1 MAFID
6 AFQSIHLFPSGL
18 GSSLADHVDAWRGN
32 LAACLPRRLRRW
44 ILGPDCRLL
53 ILPQGDLAQVFLAD
67 DDERHPLGELT
78 LMAGESLPDLGPGVK
93 VRPQRT
99 LIVLPVGEVL
109 RRSISF
115 PAQVR
120 DNLQQVVRYE
130 IDRLTPFQ
138 ADQVL
143 FDTSLSGA
151 SRRGDRIL
159 VELALCRRD
168 RVDPWLL
175 RLREAGS
182 PVDQVTWEDAWPKAN
197 LLPPDGRPHRS
208 TAGLKLNL
216 AMAAA
221 VLLLGAAA
229 LVTPLWQRDQIRS
242 LLHAEVDLA
251 RTAAQDVDKLRGDL
265 ERARQ
270 GSVAVLQR
278 KQEQPR
284 VIDLL
289 RELTVRLPDGTWIQ
303 NIDLNKGEVQL
314 RGESTQATALIAI
327 LEKSAGVHG
336 VTFASPVTQVAQTGA
351 ERFNIT
357 FQYERPKPP

>member
-1 MAFID
+1 MPLSD
-6 AFQSIHLFPSGL
+6 ALRSLRLIQSQPGSGL
-18 GSSLADHVDAWRGN
+18 AELYETWRGH
-32 LAACLPRRLRRW
+32 LGACLPRRLRPW
-44 ILGPDCRLL
+44 LLGHDRRLL
-53 ILPQGDLAQVFLAD
+53 VLPQGDEAQVFLAD
-67 DDERHPLGELT
+67 DDERRPLGGLT
-78 LMAGESLPDLGPGVK
+78 LGSDEPLPVPGPGTK
-93 VRPQRT
+93 GRGEQT
-99 LIVLPVGEVL
+99 LIVLPAGDVL
-109 RRSISF
+109 RRSLSF

-143 FDTSLSGA
+143 FDTALSG
-151 SRRGDRIL
+151 SSQRGDRIL

-168 RVDPWLL
+168 RVEPWLQ

-182 PVDQVTWEDAWPKAN
+182 PVDQVTWEEAWPKAN
-197 LLPPDGRPHRS
+197 LLPLDLRPRRNPGPLQW
-208 TAGLKLNL
+208 GLAL
-216 AMAAA
+216 AAM

-229 LVTPLWQRDQIRS
+229 LITPLWQRGEVLA
-242 LLHAEVDLA
+242 LLQAEVARA
-251 RTAAQDVDKLRGDL
+251 RTAAQEVDKLREDL

-284 VIDLL
+284 MIDLM
-289 RELTVRLPDGTWIQ
+289 RELTVQLPDGTWIQ
-303 NIDLNKGEVQL
+303 NLNLDKGEVQL
-314 RGESTQATALIAI
+314 RGESSQATALIAL

-351 ERFNIT
+351 ERFNIS
-357 FQYERPKPP
+357 FQYARPKAP

>member
-6 AFQSIHLFPSGL
+6 ALQSRQLFPSGL
-18 GSSLADHVDAWRGN
+18 GSSLADLVDVWRGN
-32 LAACLPRRLRRW
+32 LATCLPRRLRHW
-44 ILGPDCRLL
+44 ILGRDCRLL

-67 DDERHPLGELT
+67 DDGRQLLGELT
-78 LMAGESLPDLGPGVK
+78 LTAGESLPDLGPGVK
-93 VRPQRT
+93 ERPQRT
-99 LIVLPVGEVL
+99 LIVLPVGDVL
-109 RRSISF
+109 LRSISF

-175 RLREAGS
+175 RLGEAGS

-197 LLPPDGRPHRS
+197 LLPADLRPRRR
-208 TAGLKLNL
+208 TAGLRWTL
-216 AMAAA
+216 ALAAV

-229 LVTPLWQRDQIRS
+229 LITPLWQRDQVRTV
-242 LLHAEVDLA
+242 LHAEVDRA
-251 RTAAQDVDKLRGDL
+251 RAAAQEVDKLRGDL

-284 VIDLL
+284 MIDLL

-303 NIDLNKGEVQL
+303 NLNLDKGEVQL
-314 RGESTQATALIAI
+314 RGESTQATALIAL

-357 FQYERPKPP
+357 FQYARPKPP

>member
-6 AFQSIHLFPSGL
+6 VLKPINLFPAGF
-18 GSSLADHVDAWRGN
+18 GPGLADLVDVWRAN
-32 LAACLPRRLRRW
+32 LAACLPSRLRHW
-44 ILGPDCRLL
+44 ILGHDCRLL
-53 ILPQGDLAQVFLAD
+53 ILPQGDLAQVFLAE
-67 DDERHPLGELT
+67 DDERQILGELT
-78 LMAGESLPDLGPGVK
+78 LMAGEPLPALGPGVK

-99 LIVLPVGEVL
+99 LIILPVGDVL

-151 SRRGDRIL
+151 SLRGDRIL

-182 PVDQVTWEDAWPKAN
+182 PVDLVTWEDAWPKAN
-197 LLPPDGRPHRS
+197 LLPADLRPRRG

-216 AMAAA
+216 ALAAV

-229 LVTPLWQRDQIRS
+229 LITPLWQRDQVRA
-242 LLHAEVDLA
+242 LLHAEVARA
-251 RTAAQDVDKLRGDL
+251 RTAAQEVDKLRGDL
-265 ERARQ
+265 DRARQ

-284 VIDLL
+284 IIDLL

-303 NIDLNKGEVQL
+303 NLNLDKGEVQL
-314 RGESTQATALIAI
+314 RGESTQATALIAL

-357 FQYERPKPP
+357 FQYARPKLP